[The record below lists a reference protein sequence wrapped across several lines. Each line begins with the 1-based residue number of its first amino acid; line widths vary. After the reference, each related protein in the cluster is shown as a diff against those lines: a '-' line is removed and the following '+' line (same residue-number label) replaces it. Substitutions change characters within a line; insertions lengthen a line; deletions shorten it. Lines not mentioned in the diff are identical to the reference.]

1 MTCTR
6 NRQNADDDWRGS
18 KEVKLTED
26 KQKNADAQ
34 VTEQEGNRVGAEPVE
49 PAEELKDAAAAEAES
64 EEQPEESEE
73 ADLSEELEGAKA
85 QAAEYLDGW
94 QRTQAEFSN
103 YKKRQEAERVQMV
116 GLANATLLRKLV
128 PVADDFGRALE
139 TVPSDLG
146 QETWVEGITLIKH
159 KLDGV
164 FESEGVKPIETEG
177 QAFDPRYHEAVTYEE
192 AAGYE
197 DGQII
202 GEVQRGYTLG
212 ERVLR
217 PALVRVAKPPAPQPE
232 LGEGG
237 DDIDDAITDV
247 KE

>member
-1 MTCTR
+1 
-6 NRQNADDDWRGS
+6 
-18 KEVKLTED
+18 LTED

-34 VTEQEGNRVGAEPVE
+34 VTEQEDDRVQAEPVE
-49 PAEELKDAAAAEAES
+49 LVEELEEGVVAGEAEP
-64 EEQPEESEE
+64 EEQPEEAEE
-73 ADLSEELEGAKA
+73 ADLAEELEKARA

-103 YKKRQEAERVQMV
+103 YKKRQEAERAQMV
-116 GLANATLLRKLV
+116 TLSNATLLRKLI
-128 PVADDFGRALE
+128 PVVDDFERALE

-146 QETWVEGITLIKH
+146 QETWIEGILLIKH

-177 QAFDPRYHEAVTYEE
+177 EAFDPRYHEAITYEE

-202 GEVQRGYTLG
+202 GELQRGYTLG

-232 LGEGG
+232 DEEGG
-237 DDIDDAITDV
+237 DDTDNAITDV
-247 KE
+247 EE

>member
-1 MTCTR
+1 
-6 NRQNADDDWRGS
+6 
-18 KEVKLTED
+18 LTED

-34 VTEQEGNRVGAEPVE
+34 VTEQEGDRAGAEPVE
-49 PAEELKDAAAAEAES
+49 QAEEPKDAAASEVES
-64 EEQPEESEE
+64 EGQPEESGE
-73 ADLSEELEGAKA
+73 ADLTEELEKTKA

-116 GLANATLLRKLV
+116 ALANATLLRKLV
-128 PVADDFGRALE
+128 PVADDFERALE
-139 TVPSDLG
+139 AVPSDLG
-146 QETWVEGITLIKH
+146 QETWIEGITLIKH
-159 KLDGV
+159 KLDSV
-164 FESEGVKPIETEG
+164 LESEGVKPIETKE

-192 AAGYE
+192 VAGYE

-217 PALVRVAKPPAPQPE
+217 PALVRVAKPPAPQPKD
-232 LGEGG
+232 GENG
-237 DDIDDAITDV
+237 DDTDNAITDV
-247 KE
+247 EE

>member
-1 MTCTR
+1 
-6 NRQNADDDWRGS
+6 
-18 KEVKLTED
+18 LTED

-34 VTEQEGNRVGAEPVE
+34 AVELENDRVGAEPVE
-49 PAEELKDAAAAEAES
+49 QTEEPKDGAAGDGEP
-64 EEQPEESEE
+64 EEQPEGSEDT
-73 ADLSEELEGAKA
+73 DLAEELEKIQA

-116 GLANATLLRKLV
+116 VLANATLLRKLV
-128 PVADDFGRALE
+128 PVADDFERALE
-139 TVPSDLG
+139 SVPSDLG
-146 QETWVEGITLIKH
+146 HETWIEGITLIKH
-159 KLDGV
+159 KLDSV
-164 FESEGVKPIETEG
+164 FESEGVKPIETQG

-197 DGQII
+197 EGQII

-217 PALVRVAKPPAPQPE
+217 PALVRVAKSPIPE
-232 LGEGG
+232 PEDEEGG
-237 DDIDDAITDV
+237 DDTDNAITDV
-247 KE
+247 EE

>member
-1 MTCTR
+1 
-6 NRQNADDDWRGS
+6 
-18 KEVKLTED
+18 LTED

-34 VTEQEGNRVGAEPVE
+34 VTEQEHDRVQAEPVE
-49 PAEELKDAAAAEAES
+49 LVEELEEGVVAGEAEP
-64 EEQPEESEE
+64 EEQPEEAEE
-73 ADLSEELEGAKA
+73 ADLAEELEKARA

-103 YKKRQEAERVQMV
+103 YKKRQEAERAQMV
-116 GLANATLLRKLV
+116 TLSNATLLRKLI
-128 PVADDFGRALE
+128 PVVDDFERALE

-146 QETWVEGITLIKH
+146 QETWIEGILLIKH

-177 QAFDPRYHEAVTYEE
+177 EAFDPRYHEAITYEE

-202 GEVQRGYTLG
+202 GELQRGYTLG

-232 LGEGG
+232 DEEGG
-237 DDIDDAITDV
+237 DDTDNAITDV
-247 KE
+247 EE